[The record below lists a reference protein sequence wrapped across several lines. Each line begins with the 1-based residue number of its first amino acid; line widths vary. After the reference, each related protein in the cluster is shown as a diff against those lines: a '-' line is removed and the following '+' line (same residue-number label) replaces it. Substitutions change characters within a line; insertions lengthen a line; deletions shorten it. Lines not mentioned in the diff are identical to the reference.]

1 MDRTGLAARTFIKVL
16 AVAAGLALFSTDAD
30 AISRYNS
37 TSMSCAAIK
46 AKVRAAGA
54 VILRWSSPQ
63 NTGNTLFGRFVANNN
78 YCSSG
83 ELLVRASVPS
93 ADRKSC
99 TVYECKRHSWMEDDL
114 LFEPFRR

>member
-1 MDRTGLAARTFIKVL
+1 MDRTGLAGRTFIKVL
-16 AVAAGLALFSTDAD
+16 ALTAGLALFSTGAD

-46 AKVRAAGA
+46 AKIRAEGA
-54 VILRWSSPQ
+54 VIQRWRSTRNP
-63 NTGNTLFGRFVANNN
+63 GNTLFGRFVASSR

-83 ELLVRASVPS
+83 ELLVRTLVPS

-99 TVYECKRHSWMEDDL
+99 AVFECKRHSWMEDDL